1 MSTTSTATT
10 DAGETKKSGHPMGL
24 YILFFTE
31 MWERFS
37 YYGMRALL
45 VFYMLK
51 HLEWQPG
58 ESSNVYKWYTSLVY
72 LTPLL
77 GGFIA
82 DRFLGLR
89 RSIIIGSILMAAGQ
103 FMLALEPLPF
113 FYGGLAL
120 LIAGNGFFKPNISTM
135 VGKMYRPND
144 SRRDGAFTIFYMGI
158 NLGALFAP
166 IVCGYLREHVGPHA
180 GFVAAGV
187 GMLVGM
193 TVFLVG
199 QKRVIADV
207 EAAGNKVD
215 IAKGPAAVAP
225 KVETKEE
232 AKNDEKTDAKV
243 EAKATTGQDAD
254 EAAAMPGGFAGGV
267 TRIFP
272 WFMIIGAVAI
282 ALMQILAVVRGEA
295 KPISLLM
302 PIAFGAVFIRMA
314 ITLLTIK
321 GRSRSKSTVIFVLF
335 CAAVTFW
342 MAFEQA
348 GNALNIWADQHTVL
362 RVGSFA
368 YPAEWFQSVNAVLIV
383 ILAGVFSAMWA
394 WLGRRGWEPS
404 TPLKMVIALGFIALS
419 FLVMVGAAASEN
431 ATVTKADLAALPPGI
446 DLTKVDAGRLRY
458 NAAEK
463 KLEVNGVLPLFA
475 VTDALAKT
483 VDPAYDKQ
491 IKDMEEASSA
501 ATEKKPLTV
510 KIGPL
515 PAGFTFPMDAE
526 EAKKLELEVT
536 DGHAKG
542 KTMDLTWTDKELT
555 VTLTAPLTAST
566 RTNLVGAGAPR
577 EWRQSIRQLEKDS
590 QGARVSA
597 LWLLLSYLIA
607 TVGEL
612 CLSPV
617 GLSMV
622 TKLAP
627 ARFASLFMGVWL
639 LASSVAQYIGGSI
652 GESWGKITPGDYF
665 KLFVVVSL
673 VLAAVITIF
682 VKPLR
687 TMMHDVK

>member
-1 MSTTSTATT
+1 MTTSTAP
-10 DAGETKKSGHPMGL
+10 AAPAKGHPKGL

-58 ESSNVYKWYTSLVY
+58 DSSNVYKWYTSLVY

-135 VGKMYRPND
+135 VGKMYKAGD

-180 GFVAAGV
+180 GFVAAGI

-193 TVFLVG
+193 TVFVVG

-207 EAAGNKVD
+207 EAAGNNVD
-215 IAKGPAAVAP
+215 IAKVPAVVA
-225 KVETKEE
+225 KAEKKDKKEDAE
-232 AKNDEKTDAKV
+232 KDAEDEKKDDAKK
-243 EAKATTGQDAD
+243 AATTAQDAD

-272 WFMIIGAVAI
+272 WFMIVGAVSI
-282 ALMQILAVVRGEA
+282 ALMQILAVARGEA
-295 KPISLLM
+295 KPISLIM
-302 PIAFGAVFIRMA
+302 PIAFGAVFVRMA

-348 GNALNIWADQHTVL
+348 GNALNIWADQHTL
-362 RVGSFA
+362 LKIGTFS

-383 ILAGVFSAMWA
+383 VLAGAFSAMWS

-404 TPLKMVIALGFIALS
+404 TPLKMVIALGFIAVS
-419 FLVMVGAAASEN
+419 FFVMVGAAASEN
-431 ATVTKADLAALPPGI
+431 GTVTKTDLASLPPGL

-458 NAAEK
+458 NAADK

-491 IKDMEEASSA
+491 IKDLEEASA
-501 ATEKKPLTV
+501 GATEKKPLVV
-510 KIGPL
+510 KITPL
-515 PAGFTFPMDAE
+515 PAGFTFPMDAD
-526 EAKKLELEVT
+526 EAKKLELEVS
-536 DGHAKG
+536 DHHAKG
-542 KTMDLTWTDKELT
+542 KTMDFTWTDQELT
-555 VTLTAPLTAST
+555 VTVTGAISPST
-566 RTNLVGAGAPR
+566 RTNLVGAGAPS
-577 EWRQSIRQLEKDS
+577 EWRQAVRQLEKDS
-590 QGARVSA
+590 QAARVSA

-652 GESWGKITPGDYF
+652 GESWGKITPVDYF

>member
-1 MSTTSTATT
+1 MSTTSTATA
-10 DAGETKKSGHPMGL
+10 DGAATKQSGHPRGL

-58 ESSNVYKWYTSLVY
+58 DSSNVYKWYTSLVY

-135 VGKMYRPND
+135 VGKMYRPSD

-166 IVCGYLREHVGPHA
+166 IVCGYLRENVGPHA

-193 TVFLVG
+193 TVFVLG

-207 EAAGNKVD
+207 EAAGNTVEIGK
-215 IAKGPAAVAP
+215 APAAVAKEDP
-225 KVETKEE
+225 KK
-232 AKNDEKTDAKV
+232 DAAPAAV
-243 EAKATTGQDAD
+243 VAPSVQDAD

-267 TRIFP
+267 TKIFP
-272 WFMIIGAVAI
+272 WFMIIGAIAI
-282 ALMQILAVVRGEA
+282 ALMQIVAVARGEA
-295 KPISLLM
+295 KPISLIM
-302 PIAFGAVFIRMA
+302 PIAFGGVFIRMA

-362 RVGSFA
+362 KLGSFS

-383 ILAGVFSAMWA
+383 ILAGAFGLLGY
-394 WLGRRGWEPS
+394 WLVKHDFEPAPLLLGMVLGPLMEENLRR
-404 TPLKMVIALGFIALS
+404 ALLISRGD
-419 FLVMVGAAASEN
+419 
-431 ATVTKADLAALPPGI
+431 ATVFFTRPLSAVLMGIAAFL
-446 DLTKVDAGRLRY
+446 
-458 NAAEK
+458 
-463 KLEVNGVLPLFA
+463 
-475 VTDALAKT
+475 
-483 VDPAYDKQ
+483 
-491 IKDMEEASSA
+491 
-501 ATEKKPLTV
+501 
-510 KIGPL
+510 
-515 PAGFTFPMDAE
+515 
-526 EAKKLELEVT
+526 
-536 DGHAKG
+536 
-542 KTMDLTWTDKELT
+542 
-555 VTLTAPLTAST
+555 
-566 RTNLVGAGAPR
+566 
-577 EWRQSIRQLEKDS
+577 
-590 QGARVSA
+590 
-597 LWLLLSYLIA
+597 
-607 TVGEL
+607 
-612 CLSPV
+612 
-617 GLSMV
+617 
-622 TKLAP
+622 
-627 ARFASLFMGVWL
+627 
-639 LASSVAQYIGGSI
+639 
-652 GESWGKITPGDYF
+652 
-665 KLFVVVSL
+665 L
-673 VLAAVITIF
+673 VLAVLPSLRKKRDEVF
-682 VKPLR
+682 VESES
-687 TMMHDVK
+687 